1 MGILIWLLILSLL
14 IVVTLIS
21 CFIIIFKLFPGIRYV
36 LQQMLQREQSLIAT
50 INKIK
55 MVIKFEEGVDL
66 DDKQNFPYTVQV
78 SQNEEDKKL

>member
-1 MGILIWLLILSLL
+1 MGIIIWLSVLSLFMV
-14 IVVTLIS
+14 ITLVS

-66 DDKQNFPYTVQV
+66 DDKQNFPYTVEV
-78 SQNEEDKKL
+78 NQNEKDKK